1 MIGVVRRCAA
11 KQARL
16 VIEYADHGQAEGN
29 GPSRCDYAAA
39 PVVLVDEAP
48 KDIPAYVSLRPLREG
63 PP

>member
-1 MIGVVRRCAA
+1 MPTMDRR
-11 KQARL
+11 KETGL
-16 VIEYADHGQAEGN
+16 
-29 GPSRCDYAAA
+29 PSAGTRCDYAAA